1 MANTNNL
8 HYRQNSPRMVAV
20 GSFVGTTIEWYDFF
34 LYGTA
39 AALVFSPLFFPE
51 ISPAVGL
58 IASFA
63 TYAVGFLARPLGAL
77 VGGHVGDRVGRK
89 AMLVASLLIMGIAT
103 MLIGVLPTYGQVG
116 IAAPLM
122 LLVLRLAQGFGVGGE
137 WGGAALMTVESA
149 PPGKRGLYGSFTQ
162 IGVSGGMLLAV
173 GAFTLTRVSMPN
185 EAFLS
190 YGWRIPFLLSGL
202 LVAVGFVIRARLA
215 ESESFQRMKKENTLS
230 KNPLGDVVRNERRS
244 IWLTL
249 GMRLS
254 QNTVYY
260 LYTTFG
266 IVYIAQSIG
275 SESNLGLHSV
285 LVASALGLVSVPL
298 WASLSDRFGRRPLYM
313 FGTLASAIFVAPF
326 FLLADTGNP
335 VLIIVAMVVGLNLF
349 HDAMYG
355 PQAAFFAELFST
367 GVRYSGAS
375 MGYQFGS
382 VLAGGFAPLIATSL
396 LAANDGRP
404 WYIVAYFVAVSAVT
418 FLAAYLAP
426 ETCPR
431 ERPSASTAPSA
442 PEPAPR
448 ADHLTQSTR

>member
-1 MANTNNL
+1 MAQKPAL
-8 HYRQNSPRMVAV
+8 PHRQNSPRLVAI

-39 AALVFSPLFFPE
+39 AALVFSPLFFPDV
-51 ISPAVGL
+51 SPAIGL

-63 TYAVGFLARPLGAL
+63 TYAVGFLARPIGAL
-77 VGGHVGDRVGRK
+77 VGGHVGDRIGRK

-103 MLIGVLPTYGQVG
+103 ALIGALPTYDHVG
-116 IAAPLM
+116 IVAPLL

-173 GAFTLTRVSMPN
+173 GAFTLAKVSMSHD
-185 EAFLS
+185 AFLA
-190 YGWRIPFLLSGL
+190 YGWRIPFLASAL
-202 LVAVGFVIRARLA
+202 LVMVGFVIRAKLA
-215 ESESFQRMKKENTLS
+215 EPESFQRLKDEDALPE
-230 KNPLGDVVRNERRS
+230 NPLAEVVRNERRS
-244 IWLTL
+244 IWLTM
-249 GMRLS
+249 GMRMS

-266 IVYIAQSIG
+266 IAYIARSID
-275 SESNLGLHSV
+275 EDTNIGLYSV
-285 LVASALGLVSVPL
+285 LIASAIGLVSVPL
-298 WASLSDRFGRRPLYM
+298 WAALSDRVGRRPVYL
-313 FGTLASAIFVAPF
+313 FGTVTSAVFIIPF
-326 FLLADTGNP
+326 FLMADTGSP
-335 VLIIVAMVVGLNLF
+335 VLIVIGMVIGLNLF

-355 PQAAFFAELFST
+355 PQAAFFSELFST
-367 GVRYSGAS
+367 RVRYSGAS

-404 WYIVAYFVAVSAVT
+404 WYIVGYFTAMSAIT
-418 FLAAYLAP
+418 FVAAYLAP
-426 ETCPR
+426 ETSHLEDEPAAV
-431 ERPSASTAPSA
+431 PVDAATPVPALATTAP
-442 PEPAPR
+442 R
-448 ADHLTQSTR
+448 

>member
-1 MANTNNL
+1 MAQKTAL
-8 HYRQNSPRMVAV
+8 PPRQNSPRLVAI

-39 AALVFSPLFFPE
+39 AALVFSPLFFPDV
-51 ISPAVGL
+51 SPAVGL

-63 TYAVGFLARPLGAL
+63 TYAVGFLARPIGAL
-77 VGGHVGDRVGRK
+77 VGGHVGDRIGRK

-103 MLIGVLPTYGQVG
+103 ALIGALPTYEHVG

-173 GAFTLTRVSMPN
+173 GAFTLAKVSMSHD
-185 EAFLS
+185 AFLA
-190 YGWRIPFLLSGL
+190 YGWRIPFLASAV
-202 LVAVGFVIRARLA
+202 LVMVGFVIRAKLA
-215 ESESFQRMKKENTLS
+215 EPESFQKLKDEDALPE
-230 KNPLGDVVRNERRS
+230 NPLAEVVRNERRS
-244 IWLTL
+244 IWLTM
-249 GMRLS
+249 GMRMS

-266 IVYIAQSIG
+266 IAYIARSID
-275 SESNLGLHSV
+275 EDTNVGLYSV
-285 LVASALGLVSVPL
+285 LIASAIGLVSVPL
-298 WASLSDRFGRRPLYM
+298 WAALSDRVGRRPVYL
-313 FGTLASAIFVAPF
+313 FGTVTSALFIIPY
-326 FLLADTGNP
+326 FLMADTGNP
-335 VLIIVAMVVGLNLF
+335 VLIVIGMVIGLNIF

-355 PQAAFFAELFST
+355 PQAAFFSELFST
-367 GVRYSGAS
+367 RVRYSGAS

-404 WYIVAYFVAVSAVT
+404 WYIVAYFVAMSAITFVS
-418 FLAAYLAP
+418 AYLAP
-426 ETCPR
+426 ETSRDEDEP
-431 ERPSASTAPSA
+431 ASVPAEAATQAPAFAGTAP
-442 PEPAPR
+442 R
-448 ADHLTQSTR
+448 